1 MLEEKQARELAR
13 HWVEAWNAHDLDAIM
28 AHYAESVVLVSPVA
42 VRLLGN
48 PFGTVSERDALR
60 SYFALG
66 LKAYPQLR
74 FDLLDVMWGL
84 NSVVLYYANQ
94 RGSKTGEF
102 MELDSTGK
110 VCRVVANYSA

>member
-1 MLEEKQARELAR
+1 MLEEKDARELAR

-28 AHYAESVVLVSPVA
+28 SHYAESVVLASPVI
-42 VRLLGN
+42 VRLLGIQS
-48 PFGTVSERDALR
+48 GTLSGKDALR
-60 SYFALG
+60 TYFALG
-66 LKAYPQLR
+66 LKAYSQLR

>member
-28 AHYAESVVLVSPVA
+28 AHYAESVVLLSPVV
-42 VRLLGN
+42 VRLLGIQS
-48 PFGTVSERDALR
+48 GTVSGKESLR

-74 FDLLDVMWGL
+74 FELLDVMWGL
-84 NSVVLYYANQ
+84 DSVVLYYANQ

>member
-28 AHYAESVVLVSPVA
+28 AHYAESVVLLSPVA
-42 VRLLGN
+42 VGLLGD
-48 PFGTVSERDALR
+48 PSGAVAGKDALR
-60 SYFALG
+60 AYFALG

-84 NSVVLYYANQ
+84 DSVVLYYTNQ

-102 MELDSTGK
+102 MELDATGK

>member
-1 MLEEKQARELAR
+1 MLEEKQVRELAR

-48 PFGTVSERDALR
+48 RSGTVSGKEALR
-60 SYFALG
+60 AYFALG
-66 LKAYPQLR
+66 LNAYPQLR
-74 FDLLDVMWGL
+74 FDLLDIMWGL
-84 NSVVLYYANQ
+84 DSVVFYYANQ

-102 MELDSTGK
+102 MELDATGK
-110 VCRVVANYSA
+110 VCRVVANYSG